1 MATIDGISL
10 LNKSNTTNTADPK
23 KKVPAD
29 AQPLFEQTL
38 SILKSMHNSQ
48 RASFKNINS
57 RLKDISRDFQAWTR
71 ASRRTE
77 SARNRG
83 VKIPND
89 PSVSSLREA
98 TSIEAITGIGFLLVL
113 DSLNKI
119 ASLQEKTPRPS
130 ASQAFQSASASG
142 VGGGLGGFLGGF
154 AGSAISGFIS
164 SVSSPK
170 PSRESQRHI
179 ASLTDQV
186 IQSLTL
192 EDIYDEILPVAK
204 KGVAGYVKTWFLSQD
219 TAMASDTLL
228 RSVGES
234 FIGIAKNVVLA
245 IRGKELD
252 SARDAKLQNI
262 VKALIESLNAS
273 DFTQSE
279 EAQNALKAGVL
290 GYIKAYFLTQTTA
303 LASDTLTRSTAET
316 LGSSIG
322 GFLHN
327 LASSLL
333 GKEGVSVQ
341 DQKLKEIIYNLIATT
356 QSDEFSQDPQIQ
368 SALKASISSYIKAY
382 FNTQTLAL
390 REEGF
395 STGIGSSAAN
405 VVKGFVT
412 EIRSSVANAA
422 KGLFNTFTGRNSE
435 SNSEG
440 MASFKKTIEDIIN
453 APFSREELLSD
464 TYIAEI
470 QEARRQ
476 SALSYITTYF
486 KAQAAAAEESMAS
499 IKASLIGDQ
508 VRSTRMIGNSLES
521 LVWDNR
527 DLFLYDR
534 NYIRNLGLEG
544 DIERQKRV
552 AFSRTIS
559 NIFKG
564 IVPEEGSS
572 FSLNRQS
579 LQPISDSLSQDIQ
592 EKIAINVD
600 TVALSDSVGKVA
612 NAVEGIDQSLR
623 SLSTSLQSLSQ
634 MKSESSPVIVSPSP
648 TSTPYTF
655 DLK

>member
-119 ASLQEKTPRPS
+119 VSLQEKTPRPS
-130 ASQAFQSASASG
+130 TSQAFQSASASG

-245 IRGKELD
+245 IQGKELD

-262 VKALIESLNAS
+262 VKALMESLNVS

-290 GYIKAYFLTQTTA
+290 GYIKAYFLTQTIA

-327 LASSLL
+327 FASSLL
-333 GKEGVSVQ
+333 GKEGASVQ

-356 QSDEFSQDPQIQ
+356 QSDEFSRDPQIQ

-382 FNTQTLAL
+382 FNTQSLAL
-390 REEGF
+390 REEGL

-412 EIRSSVANAA
+412 EIGNAA

-435 SNSEG
+435 SNSES
-440 MASFKKTIEDIIN
+440 MVSFKKAIEDIIN

-508 VRSTRMIGNSLES
+508 VRSARMIGNSLES
-521 LVWDNR
+521 LVWDNS

-534 NYIRNLGLEG
+534 NYIKNLGLEG

-559 NIFKG
+559 SIFKG

-572 FSLNRQS
+572 FSLNGQS

-634 MKSESSPVIVSPSP
+634 MKSESSPVIVSPPPS
-648 TSTPYTF
+648 STPYTF

>member
-48 RASFKNINS
+48 RASFKNIDS
-57 RLKDISRDFQAWTR
+57 RLKDISRDFQTWTR

-119 ASLQEKTPRPS
+119 ASPQEKTPRPS

-262 VKALIESLNAS
+262 IKALMESLDVS

-333 GKEGVSVQ
+333 GKEGASVQ

-382 FNTQTLAL
+382 FNTQSLAL
-390 REEGF
+390 REEGL
-395 STGIGSSAAN
+395 STGIGSSVAN
-405 VVKGFVT
+405 VV
-412 EIRSSVANAA
+412 

-435 SNSEG
+435 SNSES
-440 MASFKKTIEDIIN
+440 MVSFKKAIEDIIN

-486 KAQAAAAEESMAS
+486 KAQAAAAEESVAS

-508 VRSTRMIGNSLES
+508 VRSARMIGNSLES
-521 LVWDNR
+521 LVWDNS

-572 FSLNRQS
+572 FSLNGQS
-579 LQPISDSLSQDIQ
+579 LQPISDSLSQDIL

-634 MKSESSPVIVSPSP
+634 MKSESSPVIVSPPPAS
-648 TSTPYTF
+648 TSYTF